1 MPTFKVETAI
11 VDNGRILL
19 IKQMEAPCWRLP
31 GGDVLAGTS
40 AVESLM
46 RLTKAQTGLDI
57 RVGRLVGLY
66 SRPRWRKGGDTTAV
80 FLGLTIGGALQ
91 VGAQIN
97 EALHFFPRA
106 LPENLFPWYAQRIA
120 DVLAA
125 QQRPFVRSED
135 IAWPFPFEEPDAVL
149 AWLLQKADG
158 DPALALREGLRLAG
172 IKMPEAELAR
182 FLASDWVESR
192 VVAQRAEH
200 K

>member
-1 MPTFKVETAI
+1 MPTFKLEAAI

-19 IKQMEAPCWRLP
+19 VKQDEAPCWRLP
-31 GGDVLAGTS
+31 GGDIVPGAS
-40 AVESLM
+40 AVESLTC
-46 RLTKAQTGLDI
+46 LIKAQTGLEL

-66 SRPRWRKGGDTTAV
+66 SRPRWRKGGDTAAL
-80 FLGLTIGGALQ
+80 FLGLTVGGALHA
-91 VGAQIN
+91 GAQIS

-106 LPENLFPWYAQRIA
+106 LPENLLPWYPQRIA

-125 QQRPFVRSED
+125 QQRPFVRSDEM
-135 IAWPFPFEEPDAVL
+135 AWPFPFEEVDAVL

-158 DPALALREGLRLAG
+158 DTAMALREGLRMAG

-192 VVAQRAEH
+192 VVAQKAEN